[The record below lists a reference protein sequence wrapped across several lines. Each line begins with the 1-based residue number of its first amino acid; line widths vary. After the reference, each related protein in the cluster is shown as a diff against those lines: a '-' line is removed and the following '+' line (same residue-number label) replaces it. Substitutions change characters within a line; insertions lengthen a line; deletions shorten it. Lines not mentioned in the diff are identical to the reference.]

1 MFPVHWTIQFNKM
14 DASQLNWAQLF
25 NEPIKSCVN
34 KYFCQNW
41 TNIVQALNKYGE
53 LSVWR

>member
-1 MFPVHWTIQFNKM
+1 MFPVHWTIQFKM
-14 DASQLNWAQLF
+14 DASQLNWAQLL

-53 LSVWR
+53 LRRVS